1 MLADNFMWFP
11 GPGPDGMSEVE
22 GETTDAWFS
31 RKGAFELLS
40 FNFSMT
46 QSDLL
51 VPDRKVQQAS
61 FSARKS
67 ALEQAFK
74 QGAADRSGDI
84 EAAEEAVRAKFEAF
98 TVTKM
103 MDLASPK
110 LYKAC
115 STGTR
120 FPAAMLALRKPGGEY
135 LLYIQ
140 FIFRDVAVT
149 GITWDGGEGDKLP
162 QETLTFTF
170 KAMGLQYIKQAPRG
184 QMGDRPPQE
193 WRWSTATNSST
204 LEIQGLPKA
213 PDYVTLSTGGKRPS

>member
-11 GPGPDGMSEVE
+11 GPGADGASEVE
-22 GETTDAWFS
+22 GETTDAWFAK
-31 RKGAFELLS
+31 KGAFELLS
-40 FNFSMT
+40 FTFSMT

-51 VPDRKVQQAS
+51 IPESKVKQAS
-61 FSARKS
+61 FNAKRE
-67 ALEQAFK
+67 ALMKAFQK
-74 QGAADRSGDI
+74 GDADRSADI

-98 TVTKM
+98 TITKI

-120 FPAAMLALRKPGGEY
+120 FPSAMLALRKPGGEY

-149 GITWDGGEGDKLP
+149 SITWGGGEGEKAP
-162 QETLTFTF
+162 SETITFTF

-193 WRWSTATNSST
+193 WRWSTASNSST

-213 PDYVTLSTGGKRPS
+213 PDYVTGSTPGKRL

>member
-61 FSARKS
+61 
-67 ALEQAFK
+67 
-74 QGAADRSGDI
+74 RSGDI